1 MESIATRAKAEETF
15 STAIGPTVF
24 VRLGAI
30 PTSSAILSEGLAC
43 SSMCSLNDASG
54 GADLAVAVACEMLEA
69 SVPVAFDVDAA
80 IGRALI
86 KIKRDLFNHRAPRD
100 DNLILARGHLK
111 QDQQHLLDAALTS
124 LDAKKAAESCFVD
137 HHANDLASAKTSALD
152 LMEQEPFL
160 TGLAITAPQMH
171 ESLLRYRTSPEK
183 FSTKDRDQL
192 AASAMRYV
200 VRAAHKTS
208 PLATFGPVWPARWS
222 SDQHGQSLIKV
233 PAEVHWSRKVR
244 SAAIE
249 RIMRSMLDQWNLVD
263 DTAPIKLNPTVQ
275 ERDGGGYEWW
285 VRQFESGA
293 DKALSGSA
301 LERVTSSA
309 PAIRMLAMWLGQ
321 SRAGSATK
329 GDLRT
334 QLTQAAGAGAAEKVE
349 AALKSAWSYRVIGPD
364 LPDFRDILDWAET
377 SAAML
382 VPSKRTTAV
391 EVITAFRQLD
401 FDKGPPSKDLISRY
415 DAQMRKLAACAS
427 FENTDVFLPAITVD
441 TTVAVGETGHPP
453 LPERFNRALE
463 GITRLLPALA
473 ENSPSYE
480 MRRAMGRFFESRH
493 GTNPGAR
500 EELLPFVQAYYA
512 AGGSSVDEILSQD
525 WLPPDDLAS
534 DSHGSGNPLFA
545 AVNENGDRSEKS
557 ERLNEF
563 IGDLAARSNR
573 PGAQVISQ
581 SEFDLVL
588 DQLVTEQ
595 DDYLS
600 LQYHLQR
607 FRENGEEK
615 FILNQIF
622 PGACSTLARFLP
634 TDQASVDLHKDYLR
648 NTIRPGRTVE
658 IHAAFGF
665 NANDHPELAEQ
676 VVSVPPLPEL
686 AGVENLSPDNL
697 YVHLGH
703 GDETLTVCDQTGA
716 PISLLYLAAL
726 NPLGLPKQFQ
736 ALHALSANHLRLEP
750 IGFNVMR
757 RGLRGFD
764 GQKSFSRVALENV
777 VILRHT
783 VIVAADTLPDVDE
796 SAAVFYRAF
805 NAWADQ
811 QGLPRHLFYQQTS
824 LAKKVNR
831 RSSEKVQP
839 GVAERLYKPMP
850 LDRHCALGVHLFQK
864 LVAKSRGDFM
874 LVESLPAPGDEFYEF
889 QSQPVVAELA
899 VEMTRYRDRDV

>member
-15 STAIGPTVF
+15 STTLGPTVF

-30 PTSSAILSEGLAC
+30 PPSSAILSEGHARASLR
-43 SSMCSLNDASG
+43 SLNETNRA
-54 GADLAVAVACEMLEA
+54 AEATIAVACEMLEA
-69 SVPVAFDVDAA
+69 SVPGAFEIDPA
-80 IGRALI
+80 IGRAFI
-86 KIKRDLFNHRAPRD
+86 KIKRDLFNRRTPRD
-100 DNLILARGHLK
+100 DKLDHARRYLEHDRM
-111 QDQQHLLDAALTS
+111 QLLDSALS
-124 LDAKKAAESCFVD
+124 NLAESVSAESQFID
-137 HHANDLASAKTSALD
+137 QHANDLALAKTSALA

-171 ESLLRYRTSPEK
+171 ESLQRYRASPEK

-222 SDQHGQSLIKV
+222 SEQPGRTLTKV
-233 PAEVHWSRKVR
+233 PADVHWSRKVR
-244 SAAIE
+244 SSAIE
-249 RIMRSMLDQWNLVD
+249 RIVRSMLDHWHLVD
-263 DTAPIKLNPTVQ
+263 NSAPIRLNPTVQ
-275 ERDGGGYEWW
+275 EREGGTYDWW

-301 LERVTSSA
+301 LERVSSGA
-309 PAIRMLAMWLGQ
+309 PAIRMLARWLGQ
-321 SRAGSATK
+321 PGIGSVTK
-329 GDLRT
+329 GDLKT
-334 QLTQAAGAGAAEKVE
+334 QLKQAAGTDASEKVE
-349 AALKSAWSYRVIGPD
+349 AALKSAWSYRLIGPD
-364 LPDFRDILDWAET
+364 LPDYRDILDWAER
-377 SAAML
+377 SANML
-382 VPSKRTTAV
+382 VPSKRTMAAEAV
-391 EVITAFRQLD
+391 EAFRRLD
-401 FDKGPPSKDLISRY
+401 REKGPPSKDLIGRY
-415 DAQMRKLAACAS
+415 NAQMSKLADCAS
-427 FENTDVFLPAITVD
+427 FEDADVYLPAITVD
-441 TTVAVGETGHPP
+441 TTVDVGERGHPQ
-453 LPERFNRALE
+453 LPDRFNRALE
-463 GITRLLPALA
+463 SITRLIPALA
-473 ENSPSYE
+473 ETNPSFE
-480 MRRAMGRFFESRH
+480 MRRAMRRFFESRN
-493 GTNPGAR
+493 GTDPDVR

-525 WLPPDDLAS
+525 WLSSDDLT
-534 DSHGSGNPLFA
+534 SGEKNSTDPSIA
-545 AVNENGDRSEKS
+545 AAIRTVDNSN
-557 ERLNEF
+557 RLAEF
-563 IGDLAARSNR
+563 MEELVQRCNR
-573 PGAQVISQ
+573 PGPQTISQ
-581 SEFDLVL
+581 AQL
-588 DQLVTEQ
+588 DTTLDRLATKQE
-595 DDYLS
+595 DYLS

-607 FRENGEEK
+607 YRENGEEK

-634 TDQASVDLHKDYLR
+634 TDQVSVDLHKDYLR
-648 NTIRPGRTVE
+648 KTIRPGRAVE

-686 AGVENLSPDNL
+686 AGVENLSPDQL
-697 YVHLGH
+697 HVRLGQN
-703 GDETLTVCDQTGA
+703 DDTLTVYDETGA

-750 IGFNVMR
+750 IGFNIMR

-764 GQKSFSRVALENV
+764 GQQSFSRIAIENV

-783 VIVAADTLPDVDE
+783 VIVASEALPDIE
-796 SAAVFYRAF
+796 ASAAAFYREF

-824 LAKKVNR
+824 LAKKANR
-831 RSSEKVQP
+831 RSSEQVQP

-850 LDRHCALGVHLFQK
+850 LDRDCPLGVHLFQK
-864 LVAKSRGDFM
+864 LIAKSRGDFM

-899 VEMTRYRDRDV
+899 VEMTRYRNRHV